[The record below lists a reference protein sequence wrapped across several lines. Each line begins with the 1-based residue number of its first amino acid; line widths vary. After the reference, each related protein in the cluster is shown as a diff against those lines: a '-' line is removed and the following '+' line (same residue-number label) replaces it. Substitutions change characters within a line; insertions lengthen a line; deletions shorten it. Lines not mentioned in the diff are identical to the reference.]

1 MMRLENK
8 VVLVTGAKGGLGSFV
23 TEALLAAGATV
34 VGVSR
39 SIQQSDFAHAAFHAH
54 AAELG
59 SLEAAAKAVAAVVA
73 GQGRL
78 DAVVHLVGGFDMG
91 PNVEET
97 GDDAFARMFELNF
110 YSALHLFRAA
120 LPGMR
125 AQGSGRLVAI
135 GSRAAVEPG
144 AKTSAYNVS
153 KAALVSLVRTIAEE
167 TKAAGI
173 SANVVLPGTM
183 DTKANRAAMPGA
195 DFKLWVQPSQVAALI
210 VHLVSDEASQ
220 LTGAAIPVY
229 GGS

>member
-39 SIQQSDFAHAAFHAH
+39 SIKQSDFAHAAFHAH

-110 YSALHLFRAA
+110 YSALHLFRASA
-120 LPGMR
+120 LLELGLNSMDGTGATLAWP
-125 AQGSGRLVAI
+125 LV
-135 GSRAAVEPG
+135 R
-144 AKTSAYNVS
+144 SA
-153 KAALVSLVRTIAEE
+153 AALLTEVADGEE
-167 TKAAGI
+167 AGP
-173 SANVVLPGTM
+173 SRPAP
-183 DTKANRAAMPGA
+183 MP
-195 DFKLWVQPSQVAALI
+195 
-210 VHLVSDEASQ
+210 EAP
-220 LTGAAIPVY
+220 APN
-229 GGS
+229 GG

>member
-1 MMRLENK
+1 MIRLENK

-39 SIQQSDFAHAAFHAH
+39 SIRQSDFAHAAFHAH

-59 SLEAAAKAVAAVVA
+59 SLDAAVKAVGAVVA

-144 AKTSAYNVS
+144 PHTSAYNVS

-183 DTKANRAAMPGA
+183 DTAANRAAMPGA
-195 DFKLWVQPSQVAALI
+195 DFSQWVQPAQVAALI

-220 LTGAAIPVY
+220 LTGAAIPIY